1 MPKFK
6 QILSNL
12 LLAALP
18 ATAIAAEQAAIVG
31 VKSYGFVDLEGAKIS
46 AIIVEY
52 PQEIKGTSVDAGKFE
67 ITDYAIQQIRLN
79 GHDAVIET
87 DLDAVNGNEG
97 RIERVYVNTRP
108 EPSPSGGT
116 KLGRYVVIEV
126 NTAYILAAQ
135 NLVYRQSMIAG
146 VTQTGA
152 IEGVKGTIPPNPAK
166 VCNYTMEEQRDRWG
180 TRTVAVASPNG
191 IILPEFGEG
200 SGWTINRIGAG
211 AFQARHCYSEYTSRY
226 EDFELPYAIFVPN
239 REILE
244 ANKGKVALTLHMEH
258 AGANSTDPLAS
269 LTSSRAA
276 VSHAGHEVQSVC
288 PTIVVVPQI
297 EESRRATNDQVASS
311 EANAA
316 IWQLLDSILEQYKGF
331 IDENRIYGTGQSMG
345 GMCILNMAAQR
356 DNFFAG
362 ILAVGAQWSSNYDKM
377 FQNGGDRTPD
387 NDPSSFN
394 GFGLDRGNFRN
405 WYYMVS
411 DDNIL
416 VETCTGDLMA
426 TGEWRALAD
435 YFDAA
440 GVKIPYAEWDPF
452 APVEEQEALM
462 ARLLTHDTTTPGGG
476 ITWAAFTRGSHM
488 STWKYGYRLEVP
500 FRWLYSQ
507 TRNSEIKRGKIDQL
521 KNQWLGRDKN
531 GKVRGD
537 SGTANLNSAQ
547 FTPHGPDPV
556 FTEGWT
562 REAVRQSRENTER
575 QK

>member
-1 MPKFK
+1 MPKVK
-6 QILSNL
+6 QILSKL
-12 LLAALP
+12 LMAVLP
-18 ATAIAAEQAAIVG
+18 TAIAAEQAAIVG

-52 PQEIKGTSVDAGKFE
+52 PQEIKGASVDASKFE

-87 DLDAVNGNEG
+87 DLDAVKGNEG
-97 RIERVYVNTRP
+97 RIKRVYVNTRP
-108 EPSPSGGT
+108 EPSPTGGT
-116 KLGRYVVIEV
+116 ELGRYVVIEV

-166 VCNYTMEEQRDRWG
+166 VCNYTMEEQRDRRG
-180 TRTVAVASPNG
+180 TRTVAVASPDG

-226 EDFELPYAIFVPN
+226 EDFELPYAIFVPK

-276 VSHAGHEVQSVC
+276 VRHAGREVQSAR

-387 NDPSSFN
+387 NDTASFN

-435 YFDAA
+435 YYEAA
-440 GVKIPYAEWDPF
+440 GVKVPYVEWDPF
-452 APVEEQEALM
+452 ASVEEQEAIM
-462 ARLLTHDTTTPGGG
+462 ARLLDHDTATPGGG
-476 ITWAAFTRGSHM
+476 IVWAAFTRGSHM
-488 STWKYGYRLEVP
+488 STWKYGYRLEAP

-507 TRNSEIKRGKIDQL
+507 TRDSEIKRGKINQL
-521 KNQWLGRDKN
+521 KNQWLGRDEN
-531 GKVRGD
+531 GKIRNG

-547 FTPHGPDPV
+547 FTPHGPDPI

-562 REAVRQSRENTER
+562 RETVTQAQKNTER
-575 QK
+575 LK

>member
-1 MPKFK
+1 M
-6 QILSNL
+6 
-12 LLAALP
+12 AVLP
-18 ATAIAAEQAAIVG
+18 ATAIASEQTSIVG

-52 PQEIKGTSVDAGKFE
+52 PQDIKRASVDADKFE
-67 ITDYAIQQIRLN
+67 ITDYVIQQVGLK

-87 DLDAVNGNEG
+87 DLDAVKGNEG
-97 RIERVYVNTRP
+97 RIERVYVNSRP
-108 EPSPSGGT
+108 EPSPTGGT
-116 KLGRYVVIEV
+116 ELGRYVVIEV
-126 NTAYILAAQ
+126 NTAYVLAAQ
-135 NLVYRQSMIAG
+135 NLVYRQSMIAD
-146 VTQTGA
+146 VTQKGA
-152 IEGVKGTIPPNPAK
+152 IEGVNGTIPPSSAK
-166 VCNYTMEEQRDRWG
+166 VCNYTMEEQRDRRG
-180 TRTVAVASPNG
+180 TRTVAVASPDG

-211 AFQARHCYSEYTSRY
+211 AFKARRCYSEYTGRY
-226 EDFELPYAIFVPN
+226 EDFELPYAIFVPK

-244 ANKGKVALTLHMEH
+244 ANKEKVALTLHMEH

-276 VSHAGHEVQSVC
+276 VRHAGREVQSDR

-316 IWQLLDSILEQYKGF
+316 IWQLLDSILEQYRGY

-362 ILAVGAQWSSNYDKM
+362 ILAVGAQWSSNYDKL

-394 GFGLDRGNFRN
+394 GFGLDRENFRN
-405 WYYMVS
+405 WYYMIS

-416 VETCTGDLMA
+416 VETCTGDMMA

-435 YFDAA
+435 YYEAA
-440 GVKIPYAEWDPF
+440 GIKVPYAEWDPF
-452 APVEEQEALM
+452 APVDEQESRM
-462 ARLLTHDTTTPGGG
+462 KRLLDHDVATPGGG
-476 ITWAAFTRGSHM
+476 IAWAAFTRGSHM
-488 STWKYGYRLEVP
+488 STWKYGYCLEAP

-507 TRNSEIKRGKIDQL
+507 TRDSEIKRGKIAQL
-521 KNQWLGRDKN
+521 RNQWLGRDAD
-531 GKVRGD
+531 GRIRSG
-537 SGTANLNSAQ
+537 SGTTNLNSAQ

-562 REAVRQSRENTER
+562 RDAISQFGREKTAY
-575 QK
+575 